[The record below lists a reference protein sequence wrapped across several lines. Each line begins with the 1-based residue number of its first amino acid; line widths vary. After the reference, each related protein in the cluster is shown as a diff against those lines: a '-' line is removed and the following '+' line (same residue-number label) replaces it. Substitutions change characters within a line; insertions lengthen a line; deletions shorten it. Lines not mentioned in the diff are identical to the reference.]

1 MSRAPIDS
9 GTTLRRQEL
18 LIDVFL
24 AAEISF
30 LANRFSD
37 DSARE
42 SKSLIIPCRI
52 THVFFFPFFSFFL
65 FFLLLSSLYV
75 SYNYNRYKLPSTHLV
90 SVICLTWQHLLTSGG
105 HLQASSIK
113 YIKGISY
120 SSVVLT

>member
-30 LANRFSD
+30 LANRFSN

-65 FFLLLSSLYV
+65 FFYFCHPFMLAITTTDT
-75 SYNYNRYKLPSTHLV
+75 NFHRHT
-90 SVICLTWQHLLTSGG
+90 
-105 HLQASSIK
+105 
-113 YIKGISY
+113 
-120 SSVVLT
+120 